1 MIAYIIKSILCLLV
15 LWGFYKLALE
25 REAANNFK
33 RFYLLASLIVAVT
46 LPLITLTYTVEVT
59 QEQLTQ
65 LPVAFQNFDQVTR
78 IERAQPINWTPL
90 VLGSIYTLGFLIF
103 SIRFVRN
110 LYRLHYKINH
120 NEKVKE
126 PSHINVLLTQKIV
139 PHSFLK
145 YIFLPKTDFKHNQIA
160 PEILSHEQAHVTQK
174 HSWDILFIEFLQV
187 IFWFNPL
194 LIFIKKSMALNHEF
208 LADQAALKNQ
218 TDTYK
223 YTNLLFQYSGGTN
236 HTALSSPINYSLTKK
251 RIVMLSQSFSTK
263 KLVTRL
269 ALLLPILALCIYF
282 FNQEIVA
289 KPRITSSGLN
299 ATTFPD
305 DSTVE
310 SEQENENPTTAT
322 SIRQKDLELGDSI
335 MLVKHIPSANQLK
348 EWQNDGQYGVWI
360 DGKRIANE
368 ELQSHSSQDFDFYT
382 QSKLE
387 KNAVNYGKHYYQI
400 NLMTP
405 EYFEEHRFLAPIK
418 VNENHKNTKP
428 FSINENGSTSKVKS
442 VQKLKKLSVIVN
454 GDEIKVN
461 DKTTSINNF
470 AKAVDK
476 VTANWTDE
484 DYELH
489 ALNIQFN
496 NNATS
501 LREKLNKEYLKTEIY
516 KRTKMGLAPPPPPPP
531 APVSPISSELPP
543 PPPPPAPIKGSKLSP
558 EEFEILNIQ
567 LTNSSDIKVE
577 GRKTTISEVK
587 KFVGKNFKDWVES
600 NSGKRRGI
608 VFHLPKNVDE
618 SKAHEVF
625 KELQNYKIN
634 SFTLNNESN
643 LQPPA
648 PPESPEALENVP
660 PPAPAAPPA
669 PPSPQ
674 EMLEQ
679 MTKDGATFYYNGDEI
694 TSKEAKKLFKEKENL
709 NFMAK
714 KAVKGKK
721 PKVLITDN

>member
-25 REAANNFK
+25 REAANTFK
-33 RFYLLASLIVAVT
+33 RFYLLGSLIVALT
-46 LPLITLTYTVEVT
+46 IPLIKLTYTVEVA

-65 LPVAFQNFDQVTR
+65 LPVTFANFDQVT
-78 IERAQPINWTPL
+78 EVQTAQQIDWIPL
-90 VLGSIYTLGFLIF
+90 ILGSIYILGFLIF
-103 SIRFVRN
+103 GFRFVGN

-120 NEKVKE
+120 NEKIKE

-160 PEILSHEQAHVTQK
+160 PEILSHEQAHVTQR

-187 IFWFNPL
+187 VFWFNPL

-208 LADQAALKNQ
+208 LADQTALKNQ
-218 TDTYK
+218 TDTHK
-223 YTNLLFQYSGGTN
+223 YTNLLFHYSGGTN

-251 RIVMLSQSFSTK
+251 RIVMLSQSFSAK
-263 KLVTRL
+263 QLATRL
-269 ALLLPILALCIYF
+269 AFLLPVLALCIYF
-282 FNQEIVA
+282 FNQEIIA
-289 KPRITSSGLN
+289 KPKKSAPELKNSSL
-299 ATTFPD
+299 F
-305 DSTVE
+305 
-310 SEQENENPTTAT
+310 QENSTAKSELEKANALQETNILQTEN
-322 SIRQKDLELGDSI
+322 KLGDTI
-335 MLVKHIPSANQLK
+335 MLAKRIPSANQLK
-348 EWQNDGQYGVWI
+348 EWEIANQYGVWI
-360 DGKRIANE
+360 DGKRIANK
-368 ELQSHSSQDFDFYT
+368 ELESHSSQDFAFYA

-387 KNAVNYGKHYYQI
+387 ENAVNYGKHYYQI

-405 EYFEEHRFLAPIK
+405 EYFEAHRFLATIK
-418 VNENHKNTKP
+418 GEETKP
-428 FSINENGSTSKVKS
+428 FVINLNGTHSKVKS
-442 VQKLKKLSVIVN
+442 VQELKKLSVIVN

-461 DKTTSINNF
+461 DKTTTINNF
-470 AKAVDK
+470 AKAVDD

-496 NNATS
+496 NSEGS
-501 LREKLNKEYLKTEIY
+501 LRKKLNQEYLKTEIY

-543 PPPPPAPIKGSKLSP
+543 PPPPPAPIKGSELNP
-558 EEFEILNIQ
+558 EEYDILNIQ
-567 LTNSSDIKVE
+567 ISNSSDIKVE

-587 KFVGKNFKDWVES
+587 KLVGKNFKDWVAS

-618 SKAHEVF
+618 SKAHAVF
-625 KELQNYKIN
+625 KELQDYKIN
-634 SFTLNNESN
+634 SFTLNKASD
-643 LQPPA
+643 LQPLA
-648 PPESPEALENVP
+648 PPQPPEALENISPLEP
-660 PPAPAAPPA
+660 PVPPA

-679 MTKDGATFYYNGDEI
+679 MTNDGATFYYNGDEI
-694 TSKEAKKLFKEKENL
+694 TSKEAKELFAKKENL

-714 KAVKGKK
+714 KAVQGKK
-721 PKVLITDN
+721 PMVLITDN